1 MNGKI
6 SLLLVLGF
14 SAIFGLFGR
23 NMLSTSNVTVD
34 NFSFYFNR
42 TQANQIARSGVY
54 LALGK
59 LNSTDPNWTT
69 GYSNKSFTVGG
80 ATSTAGRL
88 DVTVALPGGANGP
101 RIITSIGSFPAVNG
115 ISDTVVTTLRQ
126 RTFSEYGNYYNK
138 FAISSGSSV
147 WAATGDIFD
156 GRFHANDKIRCYGD
170 PEFLGEVTS
179 TQGIQVYDANS
190 HPIFHVTPK
199 IAPAEAPS
207 IDTAGMRAA
216 AFSTGKV
223 FYDTTGA
230 KRFTDVYL
238 KFYVDGTVDY
248 KSKVGS
254 GSWSAVQNIPITDLS
269 SNGLIYVQGGRVSV
283 EGVLNGQVTIAATK
297 GGCTDANAGK
307 VTIPNSITY
316 STDPLL
322 DYHKFNPP
330 YDCSDLLGL
339 VAEKEVLVP
348 FNNSRGDLNIH
359 ASIFSQDG
367 GMKIENYGSYTG
379 VHNMNIVGGIIGN
392 YVEPT
397 ADYVWNNTLKKYV
410 PIRGYSYVHKY
421 DRRFDNWAPPYF
433 PKRKLFVPELW
444 YTGNVKIP
452 VWG

>member
-34 NFSFYFNR
+34 NYSFYFER

-59 LNSTDPNWTT
+59 LNSSDPNWTT
-69 GYSNKSFTVGG
+69 GYSNKSF
-80 ATSTAGRL
+80 SQGRL
-88 DVTVALPGGANGP
+88 DVTVALPSGVNGP
-101 RIITSIGSFPAVNG
+101 RIITSIGTFPAVNG
-115 ISDTVVTTLRQ
+115 IKDTVITTLRQ

-138 FAISSGSSV
+138 FAVSSGGSV
-147 WAATGDIFD
+147 WAATGDVFD
-156 GRFHANDKIRCYGD
+156 GRFHANDFVRCYGD
-170 PEFLGEVTS
+170 PEFKGQVTS
-179 TQGIQVYDANS
+179 SKGVKLYDANS
-190 HPIFHVTPK
+190 HPIFHVTPEV
-199 IAPAEAPS
+199 APAEAPI
-207 IDTAGMRAA
+207 IDTAGMRTA
-216 AFSTGKV
+216 AFGGGKV

-238 KFYVDGTVDY
+238 KFYANGTVDY
-248 KSKVGS
+248 KSKIGS
-254 GSWSAVQNIPITDLS
+254 GSWSTVQNKPITDLS
-269 SNGLIYVQGGRVSV
+269 SNGLLYVQGGRVSV
-283 EGVLNGQVTIAATK
+283 EGVLNGQVTVAATK

-307 VTIPNSITY
+307 VLIPNSITY
-316 STDPLL
+316 STDPLA
-322 DYHKFNPP
+322 DYNKFNPP
-330 YDCSDLLGL
+330 YSCSDLLGI
-339 VAEKEVLVP
+339 VGEKEVIIP
-348 FNNSRGDLNIH
+348 FNNSRGDINIH

-367 GMKIENYGSYTG
+367 GMKIESYGSYSG
-379 VHNMNIVGGIIGN
+379 VNNMNIVGGIIGN

-397 ADYVWNNTLKKYV
+397 ANYVWNSTLKKYV
-410 PIRGYSYVHKY
+410 PVKGYSYVHSY

>member
-23 NMLSTSNVTVD
+23 NMLSSSNVTVD
-34 NFSFYFNR
+34 NYSFYFSR
-42 TQANQIARSGVY
+42 TQANQIAKSGVY

-59 LNSTDPNWTT
+59 LNSSDPNWTT
-69 GYSNKSFTVGG
+69 GYSNKSF
-80 ATSTAGRL
+80 SKGRL
-88 DVTVALPGGANGP
+88 DVSVALPSGINGP
-101 RIITSIGSFPAVNG
+101 RIITSIGTFPAVNG
-115 ISDTVVTTLRQ
+115 ISDTVITTLRQ

-138 FAISSGSSV
+138 FAISSGTSI

-156 GRFHANDKIRCYGD
+156 GRFHANDFIRCYGD
-170 PEFLGEVTS
+170 PEFMGEVTS
-179 TQGIQVYDANS
+179 TKGVQKYDSKSN
-190 HPIFHVTPK
+190 PIFHVTPK
-199 IAPAEAPS
+199 IAPAEPPI

-216 AFSTGKV
+216 AFGGGKA

-238 KFYVDGTVDY
+238 KFYSNGTVDY
-248 KSKVGS
+248 KSKIGT
-254 GSWSAVQNIPITDLS
+254 GLWSTIQNKPITDLS
-269 SNGLIYVQGGRVSV
+269 TNGLIYVQGGRVSV
-283 EGVLNGQVTIAATK
+283 EGVLNGQVTVAAVK
-297 GGCTDANAGK
+297 NGSANANAGK
-307 VTIPNSITY
+307 VIIPNSITY
-316 STDPLL
+316 STDPLA
-322 DYHKFNPP
+322 DYNKFNPP
-330 YDCSDLLGL
+330 YSCSDVLGL
-339 VAEKEVLVP
+339 VAEKEVIVP
-348 FNNSRGDLNIH
+348 FDNLRGDIDIH

-367 GMKIENYGSYTG
+367 GMKIDNYSSYSG

-397 ADYVWNNTLKKYV
+397 ADYVWSSALKKYV

-444 YTGNVKIP
+444 YSGNVKIP

>member
-23 NMLSTSNVTVD
+23 NMLSSSNVTVD
-34 NFSFYFNR
+34 NFSFYFSR

-59 LNSTDPNWTT
+59 LNSSDPNWTT
-69 GYSNKSFTVGG
+69 GYSNKSF
-80 ATSTAGRL
+80 SNGRL
-88 DVTVALPGGANGP
+88 DVSVTLPSGINGP
-101 RIITSIGSFPAVNG
+101 RIITSIGTFPAVNG
-115 ISDTVVTTLRQ
+115 ISDTVITTLRQ

-147 WAATGDIFD
+147 WAATGDVFD
-156 GRFHANDKIRCYGD
+156 GRFHANDFIRCYGD
-170 PEFLGEVTS
+170 PEFMGEVTS
-179 TQGIQVYDANS
+179 TKGVKLYDSKSN
-190 HPIFHVTPK
+190 PIFHVTPK
-199 IAPAEAPS
+199 IAPAEAPI

-216 AFSTGKV
+216 AFGGGKA

-238 KFYVDGTVDY
+238 KFYADGTVDY
-248 KSKVGS
+248 KSKVGT
-254 GSWSAVQNIPITDLS
+254 GSWSPIVNKPITALS

-283 EGVLNGQVTIAATK
+283 EGVLNGQVTVAAVKDGSTNA
-297 GGCTDANAGK
+297 DAGK
-307 VTIPNSITY
+307 VLIPKSITY
-316 STDPLL
+316 STDPLA
-322 DYHKFNPP
+322 DYNKFNPP
-330 YDCSDLLGL
+330 YSCSDLLGL
-339 VAEKEVLVP
+339 VAEKEVVVP
-348 FNNSRGDLNIH
+348 FDNSRGDIDIH

-367 GMKIENYGSYTG
+367 GMKINSYGSYSG

-397 ADYVWNNTLKKYV
+397 ADYVWNSTLKKYV

-444 YTGNVKIP
+444 YSGNVKIP